1 MKKKNRRI
9 DQLKP
14 INVVATAT
22 IVATT
27 LFTPVMDILP
37 GQSSMAYAAN
47 QENIPSGSIMANAAN
62 QWSGLTLPGFNNATK
77 QGFTKGTEYATVL
90 NRGAITWG
98 TSQQGAF
105 PGVLEM
111 KSRPRENHISTKFVI
126 LYKQA
131 VTYDAATKSW
141 GFVEG
146 DGVFTDDTSKPTKPV
161 GVVTVRKNIGPE
173 LDKWGVVQIVA
184 LPNRDGLRVY
194 YNEELVFEVKY
205 PLNGKVF
212 PTSSIRINGKNT
224 TLPAVPAMDI
234 AGVNMVR
241 DMSEWLSV
249 SLKVNE
255 VTDQDTKVIG
265 TGKPGANISIVVDGK
280 EIGTG
285 KVDDQ
290 GNYTV
295 DIPKQP
301 GGKEIAVTLT
311 GAGNTSK
318 PVKTIVQ
325 SKAVILPNA
334 PKVNG
339 VTDQDTKVTGTG
351 EGGSKV
357 SVVVDGKEIGS
368 GTIDEQGNFTV
379 DIPKQPGGKEITV
392 TLTDV
397 AGNKSEATKINS
409 KDTTAPEV
417 PKVNEITDEDTKVMG
432 TGEAGSKVSV
442 VVDGKEIGSGTVD
455 KEGNFTVDIPKQPG
469 GKEIAVT
476 LTDAAGNTG
485 KPANIK
491 VKEGPVTQEK
501 FVNEAKQAIDQLFT
515 DSIQA
520 NYSHDSNIAKKGA
533 IQVHVMQQHITEA
546 EEKVRIISDGVIE
559 KEELQKEI
567 ERAQKLLKEREN
579 EQAGNLVLNGLFES
593 GLNNWRPWLGS
604 GAIAPGVQVN
614 GGKSLNVIKINPNSS
629 VEQVLSGLS
638 PDTTYEFTVYAKAE
652 NNEKFSIGV
661 KNSGTVNVSAPVFSE
676 DYSQVKVRFKT
687 GSNATAAT
695 IYIYNTGGIGSGYAD
710 VAIVKKV
717 MEK

>member
-1 MKKKNRRI
+1 
-9 DQLKP
+9 
-14 INVVATAT
+14 
-22 IVATT
+22 
-27 LFTPVMDILP
+27 
-37 GQSSMAYAAN
+37 
-47 QENIPSGSIMANAAN
+47 
-62 QWSGLTLPGFNNATK
+62 
-77 QGFTKGTEYATVL
+77 
-90 NRGAITWG
+90 
-98 TSQQGAF
+98 
-105 PGVLEM
+105 
-111 KSRPRENHISTKFVI
+111 
-126 LYKQA
+126 
-131 VTYDAATKSW
+131 
-141 GFVEG
+141 
-146 DGVFTDDTSKPTKPV
+146 
-161 GVVTVRKNIGPE
+161 
-173 LDKWGVVQIVA
+173 
-184 LPNRDGLRVY
+184 
-194 YNEELVFEVKY
+194 
-205 PLNGKVF
+205 
-212 PTSSIRINGKNT
+212 
-224 TLPAVPAMDI
+224 
-234 AGVNMVR
+234 
-241 DMSEWLSV
+241 
-249 SLKVNE
+249 
-255 VTDQDTKVIG
+255 
-265 TGKPGANISIVVDGK
+265 GANISIVVDGK

-311 GAGNTSK
+311 DAGNTSQ
-318 PVKTIVQ
+318 PAKTIVQ
-325 SKAVILPNA
+325 SKVVTPPNA
-334 PKVNG
+334 PKVNI
-339 VTDQDTKVTGTG
+339 VTDQDTKVVGTG
-351 EGGSKV
+351 EAGSKV

-368 GTIDEQGNFTV
+368 GTVDEQGNFTV
-379 DIPKQPGGKEITV
+379 NIPKQPGGKEIAV

-397 AGNKSEATKINS
+397 SGNKSEATKINS

-417 PKVNEITDEDTKVMG
+417 PKVNEITDQDTKVMG

-455 KEGNFTVDIPKQPG
+455 EQGNFTVGIPKQPG

-476 LTDAAGNTG
+476 LTDTSGNTG
-485 KPANIK
+485 NPVNIK
-491 VKEGPVTQEK
+491 VKENPVTQEN
-501 FVNEAKQAIDQLFT
+501 FVKEAKQVIDQLFT

-520 NYSHDSNIAKKGA
+520 NYSHDSNIVKKGA
-533 IQVHVMQQHITEA
+533 IQVHVMQRHITEA

-559 KEELQKEI
+559 KAEFQKEI

-579 EQAGNLVLNGLFES
+579 EQTGNLVLNGLFES

-604 GAIAPGVQVN
+604 GAIVPEVQVN
-614 GGKSLNVIKINPNSS
+614 GGKSSNVIKINPNSS

-638 PDTTYEFTVYAKAE
+638 PDTTYEFTVYAKTE